1 MFSRRLEIIQNIQP
15 AYPHQHSSSGRPK
28 HAESQACYDTPFT
41 PAQVAANREE
51 RIQRDEARTAQL
63 ATQPSAAAASIAR
76 VTSTTAGLTASA
88 DESHL
93 YIKYYTAAHHT
104 STGSGG
110 GHIPANGRGATA
122 DSLARNPGQARY
134 VADSDCLVSAGHP
147 DEQSS
152 DHHRIWR
159 CRPGGY
165 DNQWG
170 RHFLDVTVNNGMTIL

>member
-104 STGSGG
+104 ITGSGG
-110 GHIPANGRGATA
+110 RQLPANGRGATA
-122 DSLARNPGQARY
+122 DSLARPGMQQTLNALS
-134 VADSDCLVSAGHP
+134 VQDILMNKVVTPMVSAGGAG
-147 DEQSS
+147 QGFMTSS
-152 DHHRIWR
+152 GADI
-159 CRPGGY
+159 
-165 DNQWG
+165 
-170 RHFLDVTVNNGMTIL
+170 FLT